1 MGRQQWVGDAAGNGA
16 RSTPAAAMPTTTP
29 DSILTLF
36 LLLFREA
43 LARTLP
49 AFISPDFLCWPGCI
63 LC

>member
-43 LARTLP
+43 LARTVP
-49 AFISPDFLCWPGCI
+49 AFISPDFLC
-63 LC
+63 